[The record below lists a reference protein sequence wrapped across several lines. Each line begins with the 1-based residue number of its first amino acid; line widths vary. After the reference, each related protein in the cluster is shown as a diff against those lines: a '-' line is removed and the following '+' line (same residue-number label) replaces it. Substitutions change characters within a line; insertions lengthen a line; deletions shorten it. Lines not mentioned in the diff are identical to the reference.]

1 MIPIEAQTLS
11 PCIALL
17 SFVFARHFS
26 PLESLNLIIF
36 VYFLS
41 NFLYLILSYHF
52 PKTITLKAKN
62 HIQSSDPIGI
72 QKRQFNPHVFKG
84 KLTGFQYNY

>member
-17 SFVFARHFS
+17 SFVLARHF
-26 PLESLNLIIF
+26 LACESLNLIIF

-41 NFLYLILSYHF
+41 NFLYLILNYHF
-52 PKTITLKAKN
+52 PKTIA
-62 HIQSSDPIGI
+62 
-72 QKRQFNPHVFKG
+72 
-84 KLTGFQYNY
+84 